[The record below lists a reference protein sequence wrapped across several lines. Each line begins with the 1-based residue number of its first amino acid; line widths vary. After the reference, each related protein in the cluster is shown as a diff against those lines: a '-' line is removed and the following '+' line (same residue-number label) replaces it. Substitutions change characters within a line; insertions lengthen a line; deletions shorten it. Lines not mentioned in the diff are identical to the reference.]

1 MSEKDEVDRVTKE
14 QRTETAENGGVVT
27 PDVITSS
34 ARGIDSS
41 EAKDTT
47 PRAPTKSHWVKFDDP
62 DEADRK
68 PEDTSPH
75 PLAPPPRPAAVLTTE
90 TVHVNVST
98 SSSPTRSSG
107 PEMNHQSGKQ
117 PSVAVIEVPSTR
129 SGGDSGG
136 GMRTIELST
145 GRIREGFANG
155 DIIVTL
161 LPVNTKWPWVTPA
174 IFRPELVPEELMA
187 QGLTLTVE
195 EYVHAMETLV
205 NDYRF
210 TLYNVCYK
218 RVLVCWILFAF
229 AVLLG
234 LLFSGLTGITL
245 FVLGVAWLF
254 LNAAAI
260 FLCMWIK
267 LKLSRGLEKCLAL
280 VNKQLLRHKIL
291 LALDDRGKISCHKVN
306 LCFLY
311 FDSSQCVSYL
321 NDFIAR
327 HEQSGDAVPR
337 GWESR
342 MDLGAADIVIQGS
355 TTTRVSRKQTVGEEL
370 FLRYLQRW
378 GKDFLRRR
386 LDWILE
392 ENGLSGSPRH
402 LQVAICPCQYAEE
415 IVLNKPRKDPRQ
427 CCACITNWFTSR
439 GINCC

>member
-1 MSEKDEVDRVTKE
+1 MSEKDEVDRVV
-14 QRTETAENGGVVT
+14 AEKHSNATNGGVVAPEHHPQQEIAQSPPT
-27 PDVITSS
+27 RSTEDANDGATRATS
-34 ARGIDSS
+34 
-41 EAKDTT
+41 
-47 PRAPTKSHWVKFDDP
+47 KSQWVKFDDP
-62 DEADRK
+62 DDADRK
-68 PEDTSPH
+68 SDENTTPH
-75 PLAPPPRPAAVLTTE
+75 PLAAPRPAAVLTTE

-98 SSSPTRSSG
+98 SSSPTRASG
-107 PEMNHQSGKQ
+107 QERNHQTAKL
-117 PSVAVIEVPSTR
+117 PSVAVIEVPSSRTTTDAN
-129 SGGDSGG
+129 S

-145 GRIREGFANG
+145 GRVREGFANG

-210 TLYNVCYK
+210 TFYNICYK
-218 RVLVCWILFAF
+218 RVLVCWIVFAF

-267 LKLSRGLEKCLAL
+267 LRLSRGLEKCLAL

-311 FDSSQCVSYL
+311 FDSSQCVTYL

-327 HEQSGDAVPR
+327 NEQSGNAVPP

-342 MDLGAADIVIQGS
+342 MDLGASDIVIQGS
-355 TTTRVSRKQTVGEEL
+355 TTTRVSRKQERATL
-370 FLRYLQRW
+370 LYLRYASRW
-378 GKDFLRRR
+378 GNEAVRGHIDVSMV
-386 LDWILE
+386 E
-392 ENGLSGSPRH
+392 PARH
-402 LQVAICPCQYAEE
+402 CATWQCPCQYIEQH
-415 IVLNKPRKDPRQ
+415 LSCKPRGDNRS
-427 CCACITNWFTSR
+427 CWLTICYDVNSR
-439 GINCC
+439 ERRIVA